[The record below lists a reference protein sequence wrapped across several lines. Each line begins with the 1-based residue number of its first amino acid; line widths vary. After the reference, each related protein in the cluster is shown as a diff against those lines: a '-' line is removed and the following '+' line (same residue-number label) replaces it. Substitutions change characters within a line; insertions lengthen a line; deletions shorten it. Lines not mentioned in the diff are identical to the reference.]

1 MCCQL
6 CTRDI
11 CGTCAV
17 SCVLGI
23 TVGHVHPLKPRQK
36 TGEMDTVSCVL
47 GISVGHV
54 LSVVY

>member
-1 MCCQL
+1 MYF
-6 CTRDI
+6 
-11 CGTCAV
+11 CAV
-17 SCVLGI
+17 SVCVLFFLRVQI
-23 TVGHVHPLKPRQK
+23 TAATDLHPLKPRQK